1 MKRCG
6 ISQQTNGF
14 SFVELMV
21 TISILG
27 ILSSIALV
35 NMSQSWANQRLL
47 ATTREL
53 ENWLGD
59 QRRFA
64 MRQNLTCKVIID
76 HPNKQLISRI
86 DGDDADQPCTDQPA
100 ATKAGIFDLAESFG
114 AGSNKLN
121 LLSTPSTDP
130 EHTDGGIRFSFRGF
144 SQNHQLSSEG
154 TLELR
159 LSHSDLTKERCIR
172 IVSPIGMMRDGSA
185 KDASSDCRY
194 DNTY

>member
-1 MKRCG
+1 MKRCR

-21 TISILG
+21 TISVLG

-35 NMSQSWANQRLL
+35 NLSQTWANQRLH
-47 ATTREL
+47 ASTRDL
-53 ENWLGD
+53 ENWLAD

-76 HPNKQLISRI
+76 PTNKRLISSI
-86 DGDDADQPCTDQPA
+86 DSDDADQPCSDQPSGSN
-100 ATKAGIFDLAESFG
+100 AGIFDLAESFG
-114 AGSNKLN
+114 AGSNKLQ
-121 LLSTPSTDP
+121 LISTPSTDP
-130 EHTDGGIRFSFRGF
+130 EHSNGGIRFSFRGF

-159 LSHSDLTKERCIR
+159 LSHSDLSRERCIR

-185 KDASSDCRY
+185 QDASSDCRY
-194 DNTY
+194 DNSY